1 MLIPTRYRGARH
13 VGITFL
19 DVEIGNPA
27 NPETTLMVEF
37 MVDSGTIFTVAPS
50 TILDELEIKPISQE
64 KFWLAKSE
72 KMIRQRGIAFFKY
85 GDKVGG
91 ADVIFGEEGD
101 SNLLGATTLESLG
114 LALDPLKRELKP
126 MPMIIGGYRPTLG

>member
-1 MLIPTRYRGARH
+1 
-13 VGITFL
+13 
-19 DVEIGNPA
+19 
-27 NPETTLMVEF
+27 
-37 MVDSGTIFTVAPS
+37 MVDSGAIYTVAPAAV
-50 TILDELEIKPISQE
+50 LVELGIQPIGE
-64 KFWLAKSE
+64 NVFWLANGE
-72 KMIRQRGIAFFKY
+72 KITRKRGIAYFRY

-126 MPMIIGGYRPTLG
+126 MPLTIGGFRPQA

>member
-1 MLIPTRYRGARH
+1 M
-13 VGITFL
+13 GIAYLTI
-19 DVEIGNPA
+19 DIGNPA
-27 NPETTLMVEF
+27 DTTKTLNVEF
-37 MVDSGTIFTVAPS
+37 MVDSGAIYTVAPS
-50 TILDELEIKPISQE
+50 SVLDELSIKPISE
-64 KFWLAKSE
+64 ETFWLANGE
-72 KMIRQRGIAFFKY
+72 KIVRKRGIAFFKY

-126 MPMIIGGYRPTLG
+126 LPMILGGYRPQGG

>member
-1 MLIPTRYRGARH
+1 

-19 DVEIGNPA
+19 DVEVGNPA
-27 NPETTLMVEF
+27 DPEQTLTVEF
-37 MVDSGTIFTVAPS
+37 MVDSGAIYTVAPAAV
-50 TILDELEIKPISQE
+50 LNELGIKPISQE
-64 KFWLAKSE
+64 KFWLANGE
-72 KMIRQRGIAFFKY
+72 KMIRKRGGAYFKY
-85 GDKVGG
+85 GDKVGI

-126 MPMIIGGYRPTLG
+126 MPMIIGGYRPPV

>member
-27 NPETTLMVEF
+27 DPEKTLTVEF
-37 MVDSGTIFTVAPS
+37 MVDSGAIYTVAPS
-50 TILDELEIKPISQE
+50 TVLDELGIKPISEE
-64 KFWLAKSE
+64 KFWLANGE
-72 KMIRQRGIAFFKY
+72 KIIRKRGIAFFRY
-85 GDKVGG
+85 GDRVGG
-91 ADVIFGEEGD
+91 ADIIFGEEGD

-114 LALDPLKRELKP
+114 LALDPFKRELKP
-126 MPMIIGGYRPTLG
+126 LPMIIGRYRPS

>member
-13 VGITFL
+13 VGITYL
-19 DVEIGNPA
+19 DVDVGNPA
-27 NPETTLMVEF
+27 DTTKTLTIEF
-37 MVDSGTIFTVAPS
+37 MVDSGAIYTVAPS
-50 TILDELEIKPISQE
+50 TVLDELGIKPISQE
-64 KFWLAKSE
+64 TYWLANGE
-72 KMIRQRGIAFFKY
+72 KIVRKRGIAFFRY

-114 LALDPLKRELKP
+114 LALDPFKRELKP
-126 MPMIIGGYRPTLG
+126 LPMIIGGYRPPA

>member
-1 MLIPTRYRGARH
+1 

-27 NPETTLMVEF
+27 APEKTLTVEF
-37 MVDSGTIFTVAPS
+37 MVDSGAIFTVAPS
-50 TILDELEIKPISQE
+50 TVLDELGIKPISQE
-64 KFWLAKSE
+64 KFWLANGE

-101 SNLLGATTLESLG
+101 SNLLGATTLDSLG
-114 LALDPLKRELKP
+114 LALDPLKRELRP
-126 MPMIIGGYRPTLG
+126 MPMIIGGYRPTPG

>member
-27 NPETTLMVEF
+27 DPEKTLTVEF
-37 MVDSGTIFTVAPS
+37 MVDSGAIYTVAPS
-50 TILDELEIKPISQE
+50 TVLDELAIKPISEE
-64 KFWLAKSE
+64 KFWLANGE
-72 KMIRQRGIAFFKY
+72 KIIRKRGGAFFRY
-85 GDKVGG
+85 GDKVGI

-101 SNLLGATTLESLG
+101 SNLLGATTLESFG

-126 MPMIIGGYRPTLG
+126 LPMVLGGYRPQV